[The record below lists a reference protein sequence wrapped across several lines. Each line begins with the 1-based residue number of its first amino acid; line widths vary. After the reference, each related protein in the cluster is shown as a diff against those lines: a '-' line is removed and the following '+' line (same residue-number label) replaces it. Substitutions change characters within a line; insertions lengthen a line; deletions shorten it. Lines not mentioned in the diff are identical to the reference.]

1 MPSPSNGV
9 GDSVVDASVWVSRL
23 LSRDSHHP
31 ESVRWFAGQDEAGTL
46 LVGPSLVLAEVTG
59 AIARRTGDVE
69 RARRSVALLT
79 RLPTLRLAP
88 VDESLAREAAELAAR
103 LRLRGADAGY
113 VAVARKLDLPLV
125 TWDAEQRERG
135 GAAIV
140 VRTPA

>member
-1 MPSPSNGV
+1 
-9 GDSVVDASVWVSRL
+9 
-23 LSRDSHHP
+23 
-31 ESVRWFAGQDEAGTL
+31 
-46 LVGPSLVLAEVTG
+46 
-59 AIARRTGDVE
+59 
-69 RARRSVALLT
+69 
-79 RLPTLRLAP
+79 

-103 LRLRGADAGY
+103 LRLRGADAVY